1 MAGVGGKKE
10 SGLIK
15 SLWCGARHGPCHTRF
30 HHGSLDPGTHRV
42 IRSPFPDEKT
52 EAQTMKYMTQGHQE
66 LKPGAEC
73 VVVNIDFRLILP
85 WAWSGWGMVNGS

>member
-1 MAGVGGKKE
+1 
-10 SGLIK
+10 
-15 SLWCGARHGPCHTRF
+15 
-30 HHGSLDPGTHRV
+30 
-42 IRSPFPDEKT
+42 
-52 EAQTMKYMTQGHQE
+52 MKYMTQGHQE